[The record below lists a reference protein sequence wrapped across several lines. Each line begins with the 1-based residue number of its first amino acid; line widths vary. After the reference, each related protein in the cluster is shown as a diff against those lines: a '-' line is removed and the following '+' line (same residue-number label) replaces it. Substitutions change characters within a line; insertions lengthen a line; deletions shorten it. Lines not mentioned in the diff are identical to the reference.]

1 MTSLLT
7 KIKTLDTKI
16 LNYTQNISNKQN
28 LLIPGTN
35 ITIDGN
41 NMISS
46 SDDGSIT
53 QAELDLK
60 QDKLSAGTNI
70 TIDENNIISSSGG

>member
-1 MTSLLT
+1 
-7 KIKTLDTKI
+7 
-16 LNYTQNISNKQN
+16 
-28 LLIPGTN
+28 
-35 ITIDGN
+35 
-41 NMISS
+41 MISS
-46 SDDGSIT
+46 SGDGSIT